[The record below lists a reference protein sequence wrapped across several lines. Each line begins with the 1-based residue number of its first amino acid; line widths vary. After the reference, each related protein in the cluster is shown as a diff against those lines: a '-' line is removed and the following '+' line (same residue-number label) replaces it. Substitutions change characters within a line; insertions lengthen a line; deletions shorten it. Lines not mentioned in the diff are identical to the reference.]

1 MLERHL
7 ARTVPLRIASFSGAG
22 ALLAL
27 LAVAGPVAAQN
38 PPGPPPPPEPGRDR
52 FPASVPKSPI
62 RMEPESIELGV
73 VAPGSTHRGTFRI
86 VNDGPVPLLVRAA
99 SPSCRCTTVDDIV
112 GKQVPA
118 GGSLELEA
126 EFAAPTTPGYKDAKV
141 NVVLEGAPRPLVAKI
156 GGDVTLPIRVTPAF
170 VDALNGR
177 MAGTVT
183 LSSID
188 GRPFTVVSAG
198 GRPPVFA
205 GPAPDGPQAVQRLAW
220 NVAGIPCERMPLWW
234 NVVTDHPDCPVVPL
248 RIRHECTG
256 SKADMGRYRR
266 YWIPKDQLV
275 NLERVRAGSTA
286 TAELQLD
293 HYNPRGRGRIVRP
306 DFRNVTRVEVDAPE
320 LGIELLGTRP
330 VAEDAVVLSFA
341 VTPRP
346 GTSGPIET
354 AMRVTTATGTGEIP
368 LVVVVEP

>member
-1 MLERHL
+1 M
-7 ARTVPLRIASFSGAG
+7 
-22 ALLAL
+22 LLAAAA
-27 LAVAGPVAAQN
+27 LAAPIFAQAPIG
-38 PPGPPPPPEPGRDR
+38 PPGPPPPGTAPPPTEPGRGR
-52 FPASVPKSPI
+52 FPAPVASAPI
-62 RMEPESIELGV
+62 RMEPETIELGIV
-73 VAPGSTHRGTFRI
+73 EPGSTHRRTFRI

-188 GRPFTVVSAG
+188 GRPFTIVSAG

-205 GPAPDGPQAVQRLAW
+205 GPAPDGPQAVQRLSW

-256 SKADMGRYRR
+256 SKADMGRYAR

-275 NLERVRAGSTA
+275 NLERVSAGTPA
-286 TAELQLD
+286 TTELQLD

-306 DFRNVTRVEVDAPE
+306 DFRNVVRVDVESPE
-320 LGIELLGTRP
+320 LEVELLGTRP
-330 VAEDAVVLSFA
+330 VAEDAVVLSLA

-346 GTSGPIET
+346 GTSGAIET
-354 AMRVTTATGTGEIP
+354 VLRITTETGTGEVP